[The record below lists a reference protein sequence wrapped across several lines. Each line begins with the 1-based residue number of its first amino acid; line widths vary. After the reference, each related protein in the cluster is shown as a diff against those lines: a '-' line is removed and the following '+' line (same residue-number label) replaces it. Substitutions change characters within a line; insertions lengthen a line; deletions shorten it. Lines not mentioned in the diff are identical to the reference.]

1 MLDKKYILENVDL
14 VQKNCD
20 NRGVKANVS
29 LYADLEKQCR
39 SLQQEIEEHAR
50 QANQVSKS
58 IGKAK
63 DDTVRYA
70 ERQAQPRSRVA
81 VQGGRGGA
89 PGNFPSAPELVSFP
103 HGHLSAC
110 RKLLIETNRD
120 YTISIPAPVRSAIGP
135 PSSALR

>member
-63 DDTVRYA
+63 DEA
-70 ERQAQPRSRVA
+70 EREQRKEEGRKLREVKDEKQLILDRVA
-81 VQGGRGGA
+81 AEAGAIYRCLPNLTHPDAPIGDEAHSNELRRGD
-89 PGNFPSAPELVSFP
+89 
-103 HGHLSAC
+103 H
-110 RKLLIETNRD
+110 D
-120 YTISIPAPVRSAIGP
+120 VRP
-135 PSSALR
+135 